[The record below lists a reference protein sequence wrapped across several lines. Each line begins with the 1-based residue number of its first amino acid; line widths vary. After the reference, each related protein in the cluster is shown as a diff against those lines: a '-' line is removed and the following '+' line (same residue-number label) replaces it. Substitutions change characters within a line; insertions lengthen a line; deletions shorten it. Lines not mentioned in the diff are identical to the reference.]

1 MGQSSPGHRDLYKR
15 DMKKLL
21 TIKTENYLNFESFQ
35 HAFPCAYA
43 VSGPLLV
50 ICTVLRVIS
59 YNRLMRSNVHLCTG
73 GCVSGLF
80 IAQAVHTPV
89 ITHGIVVQTLRLPL
103 NIFTAL
109 SIMTHKA
116 VLPARAVVYSHY
128 RMVQGRLPGQVG
140 VPAGGGGR
148 CGGQVG
154 TQEGAPRGS
163 RTPGLQLGP
172 RGDILG
178 SPAPAAPA
186 SSAPGPAAGCCIAA
200 ICSEVTQKRRSA
212 SVSQGEPHN

>member
-1 MGQSSPGHRDLYKR
+1 MLSLV
-15 DMKKLL
+15 L
-21 TIKTENYLNFESFQ
+21 TQF
-35 HAFPCAYA
+35 
-43 VSGPLLV
+43 V
-50 ICTVLRVIS
+50 IFTVLRVIS
-59 YNRLMRSNVHLCTG
+59 YNRLTRSNVYLCTG

-89 ITHGIVVQTLRLPL
+89 ITYGIVVQTLRLPL
-103 NIFTAL
+103 SIFMAL
-109 SIMTHKA
+109 SIMTHKTA
-116 VLPARAVVYSHY
+116 PAARAVVYFHY

-140 VPAGGGGR
+140 VPAGGGGGR
-148 CGGQVG
+148 FGGQVG

-172 RGDILG
+172 RGDIVG

-212 SVSQGEPHN
+212 SVSQGEPHS